1 MYAVI
6 LAGGGGTRLW
16 PLSRAGRPKPFLP
29 LLGERTLLQSTV
41 DRLSPMVSPRDV
53 FIVTD
58 GRFAELCREQLPE
71 LPPGNIVPEPMARN
85 TAPAVALA
93 AVAID
98 RPMDEVMAILAA
110 DHRIADEAAFRSA
123 LAAAV
128 SCAAG
133 GEMVTIGIEPT
144 HPETGYGYVMAG
156 EGEVRFGDR
165 VVRPVDRFIEK
176 PTLERAGELLA
187 SGRAYWNA
195 SMFIWR
201 RDTVLAGL
209 DRHAPDILGPI
220 RGAVAAGASGSEA
233 AAVAAGAAG
242 SEAAAV
248 AAGAAGSEAAAGSE
262 VAPARGLAAAYG
274 PMRSI
279 SIDYALMEPASA
291 LGGISVVP
299 VSMGWSDVGS
309 WAALLE
315 LLGDETGGES
325 VRIEQAG
332 GSSMDAGSREILVH
346 AAGGRLVATVGLR
359 DVIVVD
365 TPDAILVCAKDA
377 AQDVRRIVDR
387 LAAEGR
393 TDKL

>member
-16 PLSRAGRPKPFLP
+16 PLSRAGHPKPFLA
-29 LLGERTLLQSTV
+29 LLGERTLLQATV

-71 LPPGNIVPEPMARN
+71 LPPENIICEPVARN
-85 TAPAVALA
+85 TAPAAALA

-123 LAAAV
+123 LAAAG
-128 SCAAG
+128 SCAAA

-156 EGEVRFGDR
+156 EGESRFGDR

-201 RDTVLAGL
+201 RDVVLAGL
-209 DRHAPDILGPI
+209 ERHAPDILEPI
-220 RGAVAAGASGSEA
+220 R
-233 AAVAAGAAG
+233 AAVAAEGDL
-242 SEAAAV
+242 
-248 AAGAAGSEAAAGSE
+248 AGAYS
-262 VAPARGLAAAYG
+262 PL
-274 PMRSI
+274 RSI

-291 LGGISVVP
+291 FGGISVVP

-315 LLGDETGGES
+315 LLGGEAGGEP
-325 VRIEQAG
+325 VRIDQAG
-332 GSSMDAGSREILVH
+332 GSSMDEGSREILVH

-377 AQDVRRIVDR
+377 SQDVRRIVDR
-387 LAAEGR
+387 LSAEGR
-393 TDKL
+393 RESL